1 MTENPITKIHCCDT
15 FSKWD
20 NNGNENWETFIEGV
34 NNPKHLSP
42 NIKKKHKKQQQQHH
56 HQINKQENA
65 LTLHYSNL
73 TISGWLTLT
82 LCDWE
87 MSAGDHLVDD
97 DDANAT
103 KLIKTS
109 KVVHGSD
116 KKKCFYLFI
125 LSIFY
130 YLFQFRARA

>member
-1 MTENPITKIHCCDT
+1 
-15 FSKWD
+15 
-20 NNGNENWETFIEGV
+20 
-34 NNPKHLSP
+34 
-42 NIKKKHKKQQQQHH
+42 
-56 HQINKQENA
+56 
-65 LTLHYSNL
+65 
-73 TISGWLTLT
+73 
-82 LCDWE
+82 

-130 YLFQFRARA
+130 YLFQFRARAQMNQNKINTQSHIKDTCLYERPLLNLVTLPDMCLVEISCVILILK